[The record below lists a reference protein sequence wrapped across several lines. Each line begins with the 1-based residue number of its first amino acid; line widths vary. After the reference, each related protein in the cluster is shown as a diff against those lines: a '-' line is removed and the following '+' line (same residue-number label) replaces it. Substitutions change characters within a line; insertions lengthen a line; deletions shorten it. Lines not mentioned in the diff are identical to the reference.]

1 MKKFF
6 IILASVAAAV
16 LMNTACTQDLTGIE
30 DRLESLEERV
40 AAMVLSVNALNDNV
54 KALQAFAESGQTVK
68 SITSNGNVYT
78 ITLGNNEEYKITVEN
93 KLNVS
98 IDKDGYWTVDGKQI
112 LYDGKPVSAV
122 GKPGEDGAA
131 GEPGKTP
138 IFGVDEEG
146 YWTVKYDEAEE
157 AKRITDVN
165 GDPVYAQGSPEGD
178 SVFKSVAVEDG
189 YLVIVLN
196 SDPEKTYRL
205 PIEAD
210 FRIEVAAD
218 CVAVVPG
225 ATVEIPFEIKGKDE
239 STRVFVEAQGYTA
252 VLKESA
258 IAVTA
263 PADLPEDGYVIIK
276 AIRNSDSSMKALYLS
291 FEQGV
296 LSYVLDTEILPK
308 TGGEVKITVK
318 SNLEY
323 TVNIPA
329 EASWIHLVPATKAV
343 TESVVTLAVDA
354 NKGARRTA
362 KVTLVPSI
370 GEAQTVAI
378 VQAGEGEEVFV
389 KVDLS
394 TVAGF
399 NVAGS
404 AIGTPAAMT
413 QTLENEDVFA
423 FYNELKAGEMYIEML
438 GAEDASLG
446 AIIPAAEELVFAEA
460 AAFEQNFVGKG
471 AWTIPA
477 DGKYRIVLNRK
488 DGVITIYDEANDLQP
503 LTVDFYING
512 VEKNGK
518 LRKTIK
524 TLMEYGDASWSGAAR
539 AFQPS
544 LADPQVLVLNTDITL
559 GARFNFK
566 SGNDISQYEILEEG
580 EMTGKIN
587 ASNIYTVCPRDEN
600 PIKMNGSKDS
610 AVPTPLGE
618 WFEITGGAASE
629 RGRYFGFV
637 NGTNDDGTPHFER
650 KKTSVVIIDLRNMKA
665 KFIQAAE

>member
-165 GDPVYAQGSPEGD
+165 GNPVYAQGSPEGD

-210 FRIEVAAD
+210 FRIEVATD

-308 TGGEVKITVK
+308 TAGEVKITVK

-323 TVNIPA
+323 TVNIPS

-354 NKGARRTA
+354 NEGARRTA

-404 AIGTPAAMT
+404 AIGTPVAMT

-446 AIIPAAEELVFAEA
+446 AIIPAKEELVFAEA

-488 DGVITIYDEANDLQP
+488 DGKITVYDEANDLKP
-503 LTVDFYING
+503 LTVEFYYSA
-512 VEKNGK
+512 EKFGW
-518 LRKTIK
+518 L
-524 TLMEYGDASWSGAAR
+524 LAR
-539 AFQPS
+539 HLITGTYYISTNSTWDNWKGTPYTFTAS
-544 LADPQVLVLNTDITL
+544 LADPQILTFVPESPLSTDKNICIKHGNSISDDFEVIQEGTGTGDDNPTTAKGMKFLSKSL
-559 GARFNFK
+559 GF
-566 SGNDISQYEILEEG
+566 
-580 EMTGKIN
+580 
-587 ASNIYTVCPRDEN
+587 
-600 PIKMNGSKDS
+600 
-610 AVPTPLGE
+610 VPKGGVDTPFVQGQWLDM
-618 WFEITGGAASE
+618 EITIANKRWQSSSTIVIN
-629 RGRYFGFV
+629 RIIVDIR
-637 NGTNDDGTPHFER
+637 NSRILFE
-650 KKTSVVIIDLRNMKA
+650 
-665 KFIQAAE
+665 

>member
-146 YWTVKYDEAEE
+146 YWTVKYGEAEE

-210 FRIEVAAD
+210 FRIEVADD

-263 PADLPEDGYVIIK
+263 PATLPEDGYVIIK

-308 TGGEVKITVK
+308 TAGEVKITVK

-354 NKGARRTA
+354 NEGARRTA

-404 AIGTPAAMT
+404 AIGTPVAMT

-446 AIIPAAEELVFAEA
+446 AIVPAKEELVFAEA

-488 DGVITIYDEANDLQP
+488 DGKITVYDEANDLKP
-503 LTVDFYING
+503 LTVEFYYSA
-512 VEKNGK
+512 EKFGW
-518 LRKTIK
+518 L
-524 TLMEYGDASWSGAAR
+524 LAR
-539 AFQPS
+539 HLITGTYYISTNSTWDNWKGTPYTFTAS
-544 LADPQVLVLNTDITL
+544 LADPQILTFVPESPLSTDKNICIKHGNSISDDFEVIQEGTGTGDDNPTTAKGMKFLSKSL
-559 GARFNFK
+559 GF
-566 SGNDISQYEILEEG
+566 
-580 EMTGKIN
+580 
-587 ASNIYTVCPRDEN
+587 
-600 PIKMNGSKDS
+600 
-610 AVPTPLGE
+610 VPKGGVDTPFVQGQWLDM
-618 WFEITGGAASE
+618 EITIANKRWQSSSTIVIN
-629 RGRYFGFV
+629 RIIVDIR
-637 NGTNDDGTPHFER
+637 NSRILFE
-650 KKTSVVIIDLRNMKA
+650 
-665 KFIQAAE
+665 

>member
-165 GDPVYAQGSPEGD
+165 GNPVYAQGSPEGD

-210 FRIEVAAD
+210 FRIEVATD

-263 PADLPEDGYVIIK
+263 PAVLPEDGYVIIK

-308 TGGEVKITVK
+308 TAGEVKITVK

-323 TVNIPA
+323 EVNIPA
-329 EASWIHLVPATKAV
+329 EATWIHLVPATKAV

-354 NKGARRTA
+354 NEGARRTA

-404 AIGTPAAMT
+404 AIGTPVAMT

-446 AIIPAAEELVFAEA
+446 AIIPAKEELVFAEA

-488 DGVITIYDEANDLQP
+488 DGKITVYDEANDLKP
-503 LTVDFYING
+503 LTVEFYYSA
-512 VEKNGK
+512 EKFGW
-518 LRKTIK
+518 L
-524 TLMEYGDASWSGAAR
+524 LAR
-539 AFQPS
+539 HLITGTYYISTNSTWDNWKGTPYTFTAS
-544 LADPQVLVLNTDITL
+544 LADPQILTFVPESPLSTDKNICIKHGNSISDDFEVIQEGTGTGDDNPTTAKGMKFLSKSL
-559 GARFNFK
+559 GF
-566 SGNDISQYEILEEG
+566 
-580 EMTGKIN
+580 
-587 ASNIYTVCPRDEN
+587 
-600 PIKMNGSKDS
+600 
-610 AVPTPLGE
+610 VPKGGVDTPFVQGQWLDM
-618 WFEITGGAASE
+618 EITIANKRWQSSSTIVIN
-629 RGRYFGFV
+629 RIIVDIR
-637 NGTNDDGTPHFER
+637 NSRILFE
-650 KKTSVVIIDLRNMKA
+650 
-665 KFIQAAE
+665 

>member
-263 PADLPEDGYVIIK
+263 PATLPEDGYVIIK

-354 NKGARRTA
+354 NEGARRTA
-362 KVTLVPSI
+362 KITLVPSI

-446 AIIPAAEELVFAEA
+446 AIIPAKEELVFAEA

-503 LTVDFYING
+503 LTVEFHING
-512 VEKNGK
+512 VETNGT
-518 LRKTIK
+518 LRKTI
-524 TLMEYGDASWSGAAR
+524 TTFMDYGDNSWSGKAMD
-539 AFQPS
+539 FKPS
-544 LADPQVLVLNTDITL
+544 PADPQVLTYTGSIKYN
-559 GARFNFK
+559 ARFNFK
-566 SGNDISQYEILEEG
+566 TGNDISQFEVVKEG
-580 EMTGKIN
+580 SMTGKIN
-587 ASNIYTVCPRDEN
+587 ASNIYTIAPLEGNLVN
-600 PIKMNGSKDS
+600 VNGNQKEQ
-610 AVPTPLGE
+610 AGPATFGE
-618 WFEITGGAASE
+618 WIPIDGGAASQ
-629 RGRYFGFV
+629 RGRYFRCAV
-637 NGTNDDGTPHFER
+637 GTNEDGTPHFQGATM
-650 KKTSVVIIDLRNMKA
+650 KTIIIDLRNMKA
-665 KFIQAAE
+665 MFIAE

>member
-138 IFGVDEEG
+138 IFGVDEDG

-308 TGGEVKITVK
+308 TAGEVKITVK

-354 NKGARRTA
+354 NEGARRTA
-362 KVTLVPSI
+362 KITLVPSI

-394 TVAGF
+394 IVAGF

-438 GAEDASLG
+438 GEDASLG
-446 AIIPAAEELVFAEA
+446 AIIPAKEELVFAEA

-503 LTVDFYING
+503 VVIKWRPNGDESVSEQETV
-512 VEKNGK
+512 VEKVFLRGEPAGWSNSGK
-518 LRKTIK
+518 DI
-524 TLMEYGDASWSGAAR
+524 GFA
-539 AFQPS
+539 PS
-544 LADPQVLVLNTDITL
+544 LADPQILVCRSEWTWGGRTSFAIYKGGEIDGKTYTINNSYVFTCEFKDDGSQQDVVLPLDTW
-559 GARFNFK
+559 
-566 SGNDISQYEILEEG
+566 
-580 EMTGKIN
+580 M
-587 ASNIYTVCPRDEN
+587 
-600 PIKMNGSKDS
+600 PI
-610 AVPTPLGE
+610 
-618 WFEITGGAASE
+618 IGGVIKE
-629 RGRYFGFV
+629 RGNYFNLQKPKF
-637 NGTNDDGTPHFER
+637 F
-650 KKTSVVIIDLRNMKA
+650 ILDLRNMKIFTSA
-665 KFIQAAE
+665 N

>member
-263 PADLPEDGYVIIK
+263 PATLPEDGYVIIK

-308 TGGEVKITVK
+308 TAGEVKITVK

-354 NKGARRTA
+354 NEGARRTA

-404 AIGTPAAMT
+404 AIGTPVAMT

-446 AIIPAAEELVFAEA
+446 AIIPAKEELVFAEA

-488 DGVITIYDEANDLQP
+488 DGKITVYDEANDLKP
-503 LTVDFYING
+503 LTVEFYYSA
-512 VEKNGK
+512 EKFGW
-518 LRKTIK
+518 L
-524 TLMEYGDASWSGAAR
+524 LAR
-539 AFQPS
+539 HLITGTYYISTNSTWDNWKGTPYTFTAS
-544 LADPQVLVLNTDITL
+544 LADPQILTFVPESPLSTDKNICIKHGNSISDDFEVIQEGTGTGDDNPTTAKGMKFLSKSL
-559 GARFNFK
+559 GF
-566 SGNDISQYEILEEG
+566 
-580 EMTGKIN
+580 
-587 ASNIYTVCPRDEN
+587 
-600 PIKMNGSKDS
+600 
-610 AVPTPLGE
+610 VPKGGVDTPFVQGQWLDM
-618 WFEITGGAASE
+618 EITIANKRWQSSSTIVIN
-629 RGRYFGFV
+629 RIIVDIR
-637 NGTNDDGTPHFER
+637 NSRILFE
-650 KKTSVVIIDLRNMKA
+650 
-665 KFIQAAE
+665 

>member
-6 IILASVAAAV
+6 IILASVVAAV

-308 TGGEVKITVK
+308 TAGEVKITVK

-323 TVNIPA
+323 TVNIPS

-354 NKGARRTA
+354 NEGARRTA

-404 AIGTPAAMT
+404 AIGTPVAMT

-446 AIIPAAEELVFAEA
+446 AIIPAKEELVFAEA

-488 DGVITIYDEANDLQP
+488 DGKITVYDEANDLKP
-503 LTVDFYING
+503 LTVEFYYSA
-512 VEKNGK
+512 EKFGW
-518 LRKTIK
+518 L
-524 TLMEYGDASWSGAAR
+524 LAR
-539 AFQPS
+539 HLITGTYYISTNSTWDNWKGTPYTFTAS
-544 LADPQVLVLNTDITL
+544 LADPQILTFVPESPLSTDKNICIKHGNSISDDFEVIQEGTGTGDDNPTTAKGMKFLSKSL
-559 GARFNFK
+559 GF
-566 SGNDISQYEILEEG
+566 
-580 EMTGKIN
+580 
-587 ASNIYTVCPRDEN
+587 
-600 PIKMNGSKDS
+600 
-610 AVPTPLGE
+610 VPKGGVDTPFVQGQWLDM
-618 WFEITGGAASE
+618 EITIANKRWQSSSTIVIN
-629 RGRYFGFV
+629 RIIVDIR
-637 NGTNDDGTPHFER
+637 NSRILFE
-650 KKTSVVIIDLRNMKA
+650 
-665 KFIQAAE
+665 

>member
-6 IILASVAAAV
+6 IILASVVAAV

-308 TGGEVKITVK
+308 TAGEVKITVK

-323 TVNIPA
+323 TVNIPS

-354 NKGARRTA
+354 NEGARRTA

-446 AIIPAAEELVFAEA
+446 AIIPAKEELVFAEA

-488 DGVITIYDEANDLQP
+488 DGKITVYDEANDLKP
-503 LTVDFYING
+503 LTVEFYYSA
-512 VEKNGK
+512 EKFGW
-518 LRKTIK
+518 L
-524 TLMEYGDASWSGAAR
+524 LAR
-539 AFQPS
+539 HLITGTYYISTNSTWDNWKGTPYTFTAS
-544 LADPQVLVLNTDITL
+544 LADPQILTFVPESPLSTDKNICIKHGNSISDDFEVIQEGTGTGDDNPTTAKGMKFLSKSL
-559 GARFNFK
+559 GF
-566 SGNDISQYEILEEG
+566 
-580 EMTGKIN
+580 
-587 ASNIYTVCPRDEN
+587 
-600 PIKMNGSKDS
+600 
-610 AVPTPLGE
+610 VPKGGVDTPFVQGQWLDM
-618 WFEITGGAASE
+618 EITIANKRWQSSSTIVIN
-629 RGRYFGFV
+629 RIIVDIR
-637 NGTNDDGTPHFER
+637 NSRILFE
-650 KKTSVVIIDLRNMKA
+650 
-665 KFIQAAE
+665 